1 MLSTILE
8 ASKNWNIGSGP
19 ERGKGRRVRERERK
33 NAFRQSLWD
42 YPTPLKFADVCRQ
55 IPLVQRFTLFTFSTR
70 TQNCQFRDLFK
81 IISPTTFPTVSGIF
95 TNSIQ
100 GQLAPRELPRNQAL
114 LEIYYGSGGATGHGK
129 DLKIRSA
136 PFLFTL
142 SLPLCFCVLK
152 FFMIFASRL
161 PSKISR
167 SEQIKRKFSARKD
180 RKKTWFWLAASNQN
194 ATVISN
200 QILRLSSVRVRQT
213 NNDCAQAYLSL
224 CSPFSILGSS
234 SFSLARNHFCLNPL
248 SISSSRMATEQ
259 HRDTMYVWSAGYSFV
274 RLVIYKHLRE
284 TGSKIAYTI
293 TWEGQVILFFE

>member
-1 MLSTILE
+1 MVHLKIALKVSLRLE
-8 ASKNWNIGSGP
+8 SYLVP
-19 ERGKGRRVRERERK
+19 GR
-33 NAFRQSLWD
+33 FW
-42 YPTPLKFADVCRQ
+42 KF
-55 IPLVQRFTLFTFSTR
+55 F
-70 TQNCQFRDLFK
+70 
-81 IISPTTFPTVSGIF
+81 
-95 TNSIQ
+95 
-100 GQLAPRELPRNQAL
+100 
-114 LEIYYGSGGATGHGK
+114 YGATGHGK
-129 DLKIRSA
+129 NLNIRGA
-136 PFLFTL
+136 AFLFKL
-142 SLPLCFCVLK
+142 SLPLCLCVLK

-167 SEQIKRKFSARKD
+167 SEQIKRKFSARKE

-194 ATVISN
+194 ATIITN

-213 NNDCAQAYLSL
+213 NNDYAQAYLSL

-234 SFSLARNHFCLNPL
+234 SFSLACNHFCLNPL
-248 SISSSRMATEQ
+248 SISSSKMATEQ